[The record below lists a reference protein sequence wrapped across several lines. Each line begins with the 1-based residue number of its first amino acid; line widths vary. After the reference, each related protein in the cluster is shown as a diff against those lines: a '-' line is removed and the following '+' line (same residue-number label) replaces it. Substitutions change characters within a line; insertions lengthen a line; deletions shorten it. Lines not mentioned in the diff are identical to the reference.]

1 MKQNGFLSSRPP
13 HGGVPVPKQRGR
25 KPKNDTLKR
34 RMELAKKEQVD
45 RFTKIAAPSGLL
57 NDLNPGIINHVRN
70 SRQVRSI
77 IEALVKSEKLDN
89 ITREESHLR
98 AGSKEPVCLSVLLAA
113 SVASQWLELL
123 QQDIKGRLTALRRS
137 KKRVRDVITTELP
150 LLVTKEFGSNQDDA
164 TAAMHQARWNQ
175 LFDQMDRALS
185 EEQRQLVSCVY
196 VVSLY
201 VPDSCLSALCR
212 IPKGDSSEKELAV
225 RAAAASIYSTCNFLM
240 SKENVSC
247 F

>member
-1 MKQNGFLSSRPP
+1 MVDKDPLKIWKEMKQNGFLSSPHA

-25 KPKNDTLKR
+25 KPKNDIMKR

-70 SRQVRSI
+70 SKQVRSI

-89 ITREESHLR
+89 NREESLKDSHIR
-98 AGSKEPVCLSVLLAA
+98 AGSKELGGMSAA

-137 KKRVRDVITTELP
+137 KKRVKDVLNTDLP
-150 LLVTKEFGSNQDDA
+150 LLISREFGSNQENT
-164 TAAMHQARWNQ
+164 TAAMHQARWTQ
-175 LFDQMDRALS
+175 LFNQMDKALC
-185 EEQRQLVSCVY
+185 EEQMQLVSVLERTSYMRC
-196 VVSLY
+196 S
-201 VPDSCLSALCR
+201 
-212 IPKGDSSEKELAV
+212 
-225 RAAAASIYSTCNFLM
+225 
-240 SKENVSC
+240 NVEDYW